1 MFFFKDTA
9 TTEIY
14 PLSLHDALPISLGG
28 LLVVG
33 QYLLFLLG
41 REVGE
46 KPEPLALLHH
56 VRGVL
61 VDLTPYGQG
70 LLEQDLHRLLVLLEP
85 LGVAEEHLVAC
96 SGLRQGQDVELSW
109 RLAHHVVL
117 VWNVE
122 HGGLY
127 VSAQK
132 RRRAYLRA
140 GHVADLAELD
150 ALDLLDEHGLRLG
163 ARAPRV
169 HGEGLAVESLP
180 VGVGGLVD
188 YGEVPQGL
196 KLAEDP
202 YGSRGA
208 FDQAVRR
215 TEPHVGLPADDG
227 LVREVLVGQLVG
239 LDLHAALANVLQG
252 DEQGDRKGTRLNSSH
267 ANISYAVFCL
277 KKKTLT
283 LCLQPSSSPH
293 LI

>member
-33 QYLLFLLG
+33 QYLLFLPG

-61 VDLTPYGQG
+61 VDLTPYGQS

-85 LGVAEEHLVAC
+85 IGVAEKHLVAR
-96 SGLRQGQDVELSW
+96 SSLRQGQHVELPW

-117 VWNVE
+117 VRDVE

-127 VSAQK
+127 VSAQQ

-140 GHVADLAELD
+140 GHIADLAELD
-150 ALDLLDEHGLRLG
+150 VLDLLDEPGLRFG

-169 HGEGLAVESLP
+169 HRERLAVEGLP
-180 VGVGGLVD
+180 GGVGGLVD
-188 YGEVPQGL
+188 HGEVPQGL
-196 KLAEDP
+196 ELAEDP
-202 YGSRGA
+202 ERSRRA

-215 TEPHVGLPADDG
+215 TKAYVRLPA
-227 LVREVLVGQLVG
+227 E
-239 LDLHAALANVLQG
+239 
-252 DEQGDRKGTRLNSSH
+252 DRKS
-267 ANISYAVFCL
+267 VV
-277 KKKTLT
+277 
-283 LCLQPSSSPH
+283 
-293 LI
+293 